1 LKRNW
6 GVSSL
11 SSNASKK
18 SVSKKWNEPACPALR
33 KTLSKPPQRTQIKR
47 RAWIGW
53 PKLSRARLAEVRE
66 NFPAMSSSVAAE
78 HRLAQGAE
86 SGVQRVLQG
95 LFHGGE
101 LAGFLPALDLEVAIR
116 RECVWLTQ
124 SRPFYRPCES
134 TEFQDDPDPQPAF
147 YAL

>member
-1 LKRNW
+1 MGAEREA
-6 GVSSL
+6 V
-11 SSNASKK
+11 
-18 SVSKKWNEPACPALR
+18 
-33 KTLSKPPQRTQIKR
+33 QRGQAFQ
-47 RAWIGW
+47 RAERIEAVAG
-53 PKLSRARLAEVRE
+53 
-66 NFPAMSSSVAAE
+66 AAE
-78 HRLAQGAE
+78 RRLAQGAE
-86 SGVQRVLQG
+86 SGVQWVLQG